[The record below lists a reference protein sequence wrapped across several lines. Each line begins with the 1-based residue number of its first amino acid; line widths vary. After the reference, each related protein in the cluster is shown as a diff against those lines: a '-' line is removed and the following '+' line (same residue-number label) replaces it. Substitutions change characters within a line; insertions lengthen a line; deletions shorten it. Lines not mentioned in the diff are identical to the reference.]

1 MVIFVDGTEELQ
13 SKIQDVKRFNKG
25 LEVDKNR
32 HNYYCKCGE
41 SNAVYLEGK
50 RQDIWMTLDVEFIIV
65 EDVEFIIV
73 DCKNCKSNF
82 LTQIN

>member
-13 SKIQDVKRFNKG
+13 SKVEDVKRFNKD

-41 SNAVYLEGK
+41 SNAIYLEGK
-50 RQDIWMTLDVEFIIV
+50 RQNTWVNLEN
-65 EDVEFIIV
+65 VEFIIV
-73 DCKNCKSNF
+73 DCKNCKNE
-82 LTQIN
+82 